1 MGVNLENGAEVVN
14 TVVENMSPTLRASIP
29 QATATNI
36 QDDRKAD
43 FCSGVIG

>member
-36 QDDRKAD
+36 QDVGKPILQW
-43 FCSGVIG
+43 SEL